1 MTEPLDLLLALRRYG
16 LENDRFDLAV
26 ARAHDVSMAEMK
38 AIDHIQAEGGLTP
51 GELGERL
58 SLTSGAVTAVI
69 DRLERAGWVE
79 RSPHPTDRRSVVVR
93 MTEQSMEAGA
103 RIYVP
108 YSEALGRLAAELPP
122 ESRQAVADYLE
133 KAADIAAEHAREWR
147 DSGPAPTA
155 RPGRG
160 SPPTRGA

>member
-1 MTEPLDLLLALRRYG
+1 MTDPLDLLLALRRYG

-38 AIDHIQAEGGLTP
+38 AIDHIQAEGELTP
-51 GELGERL
+51 RELGERL

-69 DRLERAGWVE
+69 DRLERAGWVA

-108 YSEALGRLAAELPP
+108 YSEALARLAAELPP
-122 ESRQAVADYLE
+122 ESRQAVADFLE
-133 KAADIAAEHAREWR
+133 KAADIAADHAREWR

-160 SPPTRGA
+160 NPPTRGA

>member
-1 MTEPLDLLLALRRYG
+1 MTDPLDVLIALRRYG

-38 AIDHIQAEGGLTP
+38 AIDHIQAEGELTP
-51 GELGERL
+51 RELGERL

-69 DRLERAGWVE
+69 DRLERSGWVA
-79 RSPHPTDRRSVVVR
+79 RSPHPSDRRSVVVR
-93 MTEQSMEAGA
+93 MTEQSIEAGE

-108 YSEALGRLAAELPP
+108 YSNALAEIAAALPAA
-122 ESRQAVADYLE
+122 SRKAVADYLE
-133 KAADIAAEHAREWR
+133 KAAEIAAEHAREWR
-147 DSGPAPTA
+147 GSGPAPTG
-155 RPGRG
+155 RPERD

>member
-1 MTEPLDLLLALRRYG
+1 MTDPLDVLIALRRYG

-38 AIDHIQAEGGLTP
+38 AIDHIQAEGELTP
-51 GELGERL
+51 RELGERL

-69 DRLERAGWVE
+69 DRLERSGWVV
-79 RSPHPTDRRSVVVR
+79 RSPHPSDRRSVVVR
-93 MTEQSMEAGA
+93 MTEQSMEAGK

-108 YSEALGRLAAELPP
+108 YTNALAEIAAALPAA
-122 ESRQAVADYLE
+122 SRKVVADYLE
-133 KAADIAAEHAREWR
+133 KAADIAAEHARESR
-147 DSGPAPTA
+147 GSGPAPTG

>member
-1 MTEPLDLLLALRRYG
+1 MTDPLDVLIALRRYG

-38 AIDHIQAEGGLTP
+38 AIDHIQAEGELTP
-51 GELGERL
+51 RELGERL

-69 DRLERAGWVE
+69 DRLERSGWVV
-79 RSPHPTDRRSVVVR
+79 RSPHPSDRRSVVVR
-93 MTEQSMEAGA
+93 MTEQSMEAGK

-108 YSEALGRLAAELPP
+108 YSNALAEIAAALPAA
-122 ESRQAVADYLE
+122 SRKVVADYLE
-133 KAADIAAEHAREWR
+133 KAADIAAEHARESR
-147 DSGPAPTA
+147 GSGPAPTG

-160 SPPTRGA
+160 SPPTPAA